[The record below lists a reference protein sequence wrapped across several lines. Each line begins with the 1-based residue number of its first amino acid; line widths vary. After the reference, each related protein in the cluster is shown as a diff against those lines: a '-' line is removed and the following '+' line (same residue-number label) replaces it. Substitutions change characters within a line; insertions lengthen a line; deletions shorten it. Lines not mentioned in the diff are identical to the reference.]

1 MATGEREAFQE
12 RLARIE
18 TLINEVQA
26 TANPALRRAME
37 ELVQTLLELHGVG
50 LERMMD
56 IIWEAGSAGE
66 KIIHERLPEDNL
78 VSSLLLLHGL
88 HPLSLADRVQQA
100 LAKVRPYLQSHGGNV
115 EVVSIVDG
123 LVRLRLQGSC
133 QSCPASAMTLKY
145 AVEDAIYEVAPDVT
159 AVMAVSN
166 EERPS
171 AASFIPLTELAMID
185 SPTADEARW
194 HEVDGLTALAERIV
208 ERRQVNGR
216 SLLITRLDQHLY
228 AYSDT
233 CPQCHQLLA
242 SARVEGTALSCPH
255 CGQSYDVI
263 RAGRGLDKPDL
274 HLEPFPLLVEQG
286 RVKIAL
292 PA

>member
-26 TANPALRRAME
+26 TANPALRTGVE

-56 IIWEAGSAGE
+56 IIWESGSVGE
-66 KIIHERLPEDNL
+66 RLIHERLPDDKL

-88 HPLSLADRVQQA
+88 HPLSLEDRVQQA

-115 EVVSIVDG
+115 EVVSIMDG
-123 LVRLRLQGSC
+123 VVRLRLQGSC

-159 AVMAVSN
+159 AVMAVGN
-166 EERPS
+166 EERPK
-171 AASFIPLTELAMID
+171 AASFIPITELALTD
-185 SPTADEARW
+185 TPTSDQAKW
-194 HEVDGLTALAERIV
+194 HDVDGLTALAERSV

-216 SLLITRLDQHLY
+216 SLLITRLDENLY
-228 AYSDT
+228 AYADT
-233 CPQCHQLLA
+233 CPHCHQLLT
-242 SARVEGTALSCPH
+242 SARVEGTTLACPH
-255 CGQSYDVI
+255 CGQTYDVI

-274 HLEPFPLLVEQG
+274 HLEPFPLLMEQG
-286 RVKIAL
+286 RVRIAL
-292 PA
+292 PM

>member
-1 MATGEREAFQE
+1 
-12 RLARIE
+12 
-18 TLINEVQA
+18 
-26 TANPALRRAME
+26 
-37 ELVQTLLELHGVG
+37 
-50 LERMMD
+50 MMD
-56 IIWEAGSAGE
+56 IIWESGSVGE
-66 KIIHERLPEDNL
+66 KIIHQSLPDDNL

-123 LVRLRLQGSC
+123 VVRLRLQGSC
-133 QSCPASAMTLKY
+133 QSCPASSMTLKY
-145 AVEDAIYEVAPDVT
+145 AVEDAIYAVAPDVRT
-159 AVMAVSN
+159 VMAVSN
-166 EERPS
+166 EERPPV
-171 AASFIPLTELAMID
+171 ASFIPLTELAMMDIPISD
-185 SPTADEARW
+185 AARW
-194 HEVDGLTALAERIV
+194 HEVQGLTALTERIV

-216 SLLITRLDQHLY
+216 SLLITRLNEHLY
-228 AYSDT
+228 AYSDI
-233 CPQCHQLLA
+233 CPHCHQLLT

-255 CGQSYDVI
+255 CSQSYDVI